1 MDLRL
6 WMLVDGNAAAN
17 QSGVLGAAVPVAPA
31 YASKLVVPGD
41 RKLVWNLL
49 DVKELVFW
57 DGCTIID
64 V

>member
-1 MDLRL
+1 
-6 WMLVDGNAAAN
+6 MLADGNAAAN
-17 QSGVLGAAVPVAPA
+17 QSGVLGAAPGTVPVAPA

-57 DGCTIID
+57 DGCAIID
-64 V
+64 L